1 MTVPST
7 TAKTASQTAATIPG
21 ATSAASTAATTAAT
35 AASAATSTTDS
46 FTNPSSTLN
55 QADFLKLLVA
65 QIQYQDP
72 MNPQSD
78 TQMASQMAQFTTLQQ
93 TTQSTNSLAMMQA
106 NSLIGSTVGV
116 QIDSTHAA
124 SGTVTGV
131 DLSSGTPQII
141 INSTDY
147 SLSQVTSVTPP
158 SANST
163 TGATTPATPSSS
175 DGTTTPTTQT
185 TN

>member
-7 TAKTASQTAATIPG
+7 TAKTASQTAAPTP
-21 ATSAASTAATTAAT
+21 AASTAATTAAT
-35 AASAATSTTDS
+35 AATAASAATAATDS
-46 FTNPSSTLN
+46 YTNPSSTLN

-116 QIDSTHAA
+116 QIDSTHSA

-163 TGATTPATPSSS
+163 TGATTPATTPSSS

>member
-1 MTVPST
+1 MTVSSAT
-7 TAKTASQTAATIPG
+7 TKTASEIAASTPG
-21 ATSAASTAATTAAT
+21 ATSAATTAAT
-35 AASAATSTTDS
+35 APSAAAASTDT

-116 QIDSTHAA
+116 QIDSTHSA

-131 DLSSGTPQII
+131 DLSSGTPQIL
-141 INSTDY
+141 INGTGY
-147 SLSQVTSVTPP
+147 SLSQITSVTPP
-158 SANST
+158 SANNT

-175 DGTTTPTTQT
+175 DGTTTPTPQT